1 MYFNSNSGKH
11 LTLEERRIILKGIE
25 AGADKAAIARTIGKD
40 KSTIG
45 KEIKKHR
52 ICVHK
57 TSLSVECAGYIRCKH
72 GRNNCSECP
81 DYVPFKCT
89 RRDRSPGACNGCPKY
104 IHCRFD
110 KYRYDPERADFEY
123 KEMLVDSRLG
133 VNLTYAEAKQIGD
146 IVKPLLEKG
155 LSPYVIVKEHPE
167 LGICE
172 KTLYN
177 YIESGVLQH
186 SSGTIALDLRRQ
198 PGRKAVSKR
207 RNCFKKREDR
217 KYLQGRTYKDFQN
230 YLEEN
235 PETFV
240 TQMDTVYNDETT
252 GPFIQTFRLMSCKVM
267 FAIFH
272 KTKNTESMV
281 KGVELLESILGKSLF
296 EKHCH
301 VILTDR
307 GSEFVAADKIELRV
321 DGSRRTRLFYCD
333 PMSSNQKGSL
343 ENNHEL
349 FRYICPKGTDLKA
362 LGLNS
367 QHSLNIVLSHINSY
381 PVEMLG
387 GKSPLQY
394 TQFLFPE
401 LYKAL
406 DKFGIKTIDVKDVV
420 LKPYLLKNNVR

>member
-1 MYFNSNSGKH
+1 M
-11 LTLEERRIILKGIE
+11 
-25 AGADKAAIARTIGKD
+25 
-40 KSTIG
+40 
-45 KEIKKHR
+45 
-52 ICVHK
+52 V
-57 TSLSVECAGYIRCKH
+57 
-72 GRNNCSECP
+72 
-81 DYVPFKCT
+81 
-89 RRDRSPGACNGCPKY
+89 
-104 IHCRFD
+104 
-110 KYRYDPERADFEY
+110 YR
-123 KEMLVDSRLG
+123 
-133 VNLTYAEAKQIGD
+133 
-146 IVKPLLEKG
+146 
-155 LSPYVIVKEHPE
+155 
-167 LGICE
+167 
-172 KTLYN
+172 
-177 YIESGVLQH
+177 LQ
-186 SSGTIALDLRRQ
+186 
-198 PGRKAVSKR
+198 
-207 RNCFKKREDR
+207 
-217 KYLQGRTYKDFQN
+217 
-230 YLEEN
+230 
-235 PETFV
+235 
-240 TQMDTVYNDETT
+240 TT

-281 KGVELLESILGKSLF
+281 KGVQLLESVLGKSLF

-406 DKFGIKTIDVKDVV
+406 DKFGIKTLDVKDVV